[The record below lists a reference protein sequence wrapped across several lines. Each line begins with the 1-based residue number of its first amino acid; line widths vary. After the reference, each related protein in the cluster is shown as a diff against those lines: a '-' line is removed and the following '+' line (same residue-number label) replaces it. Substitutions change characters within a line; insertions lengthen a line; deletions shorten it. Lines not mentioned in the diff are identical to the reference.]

1 MRRVAAKCLP
11 RLLTVAQKEN
21 RVTVSQEPFYCS
33 NAALLSR
40 FCPCGLFLVPGVK
53 IFTKRSPILDGRG
66 DRRKFDTGP
75 SRHPAKHVPG
85 RIPELE
91 KNTGS
96 GVSRVEGSTAKET
109 NLIKL
114 YVKR

>member
-1 MRRVAAKCLP
+1 LTDNLKYRHVAAKFLP
-11 RLLTVAQKEN
+11 RLLTGAQKQN
-21 RVTVSQEPFYCS
+21 RVTVSQELFDRS

-40 FCPCGLFLVPGVK
+40 FDPCGLFLVPEVK
-53 IFTKRSPILDGRG
+53 IFTKRSPISDGRR

-91 KNTGS
+91 KTLGA
-96 GVSRVEGSTAKET
+96 V
-109 NLIKL
+109 
-114 YVKR
+114 